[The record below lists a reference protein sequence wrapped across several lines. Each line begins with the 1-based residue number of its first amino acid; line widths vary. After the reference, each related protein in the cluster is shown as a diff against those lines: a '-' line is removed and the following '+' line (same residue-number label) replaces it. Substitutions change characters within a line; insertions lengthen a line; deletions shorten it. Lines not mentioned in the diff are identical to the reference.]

1 MMKAGLSGD
10 SAILVCGHGSRDQ
23 AAVTE
28 FLRMVEA
35 LRQKL
40 PERDLAHGFLEINE
54 PSITQSLETMYRRGC
69 RQISVLPAMLF
80 AAAHV
85 REDIPGLLAAFQ
97 KDHPDCHMT
106 LGRELGVSPDLIDA
120 AADRVA
126 RALDQA
132 GQVQQISPE
141 KTALLVVARGSRDEA
156 ALGDLA
162 EITEV
167 LKIRSGLENCFT
179 CYASIAQPLM
189 RDKLAELCGQD
200 IQRILFLP
208 WFLFTGI
215 LMKRLHDEFDEA
227 AQANTETE
235 FIALEYFCDHPGV
248 TETFARRYQELLD
261 NSFPP
266 G

>member
-40 PERDLAHGFLEINE
+40 PERDLAH
-54 PSITQSLETMYRRGC
+54 
-69 RQISVLPAMLF
+69 
-80 AAAHV
+80 
-85 REDIPGLLAAFQ
+85 GLLAAFQ